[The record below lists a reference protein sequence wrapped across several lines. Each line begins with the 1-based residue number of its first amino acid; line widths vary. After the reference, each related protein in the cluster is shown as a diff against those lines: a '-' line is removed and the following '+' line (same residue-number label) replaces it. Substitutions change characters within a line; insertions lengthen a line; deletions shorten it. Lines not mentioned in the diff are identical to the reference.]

1 MSLPRAADRPPR
13 ARRNNIGPR
22 QMSGVALHG
31 VVLCDM
37 CGEPVPRK
45 DIESGAA
52 SVTYLSSRRDMLAVS
67 MRGAL
72 CRKHNQP

>member
-1 MSLPRAADRPPR
+1 
-13 ARRNNIGPR
+13 
-22 QMSGVALHG
+22 MSGVALHG